1 MPRRKERFLQNKQES
16 PFLKQLQLLTWSVW
30 QLWLVPIKQ
39 FYVTEL
45 LVGDTHDANFS
56 ELWQYGFYSF
66 PMNLGIL
73 HAGTMADVDG
83 ELEHRESILNETFAK
98 VGVFFDVF
106 LRLSR
111 EVEQN

>member
-16 PFLKQLQLLTWSVW
+16 PFLKQLQLLTWCVW
-30 QLWLVPIKQ
+30 QLWLVAIEQ

-45 LVGDTHDANFS
+45 FVSDTHDANLP
-56 ELWQYGFYSF
+56 ELWQHGFHSLAV
-66 PMNLGIL
+66 NLGIL
-73 HAGTMADVDG
+73 HTGTMAHIDG

-98 VGVFFDVF
+98 LGVFLNVF